1 MIQPSTI
8 THTTKTE
15 KFCVFLL
22 QNHYF
27 AMIFWTSSA
36 KSFSAILIYYQPR
49 YLYCKNVVL
58 HLGLIFSVCYKE
70 QDEITVL
77 HILKLYYIRNHLYN
91 IVVALLSNQ
100 LLYRGMKFK
109 AKSQRLFGSKSTT

>member
-91 IVVALLSNQ
+91 IVVALLS
-100 LLYRGMKFK
+100 
-109 AKSQRLFGSKSTT
+109 KSIIVQGDEIQS